1 MRVVR
6 EVGVLAAGGVVVAVR
21 LEGVALGVALAV
33 EVVKNGVLGVGI
45 VVAVVA
51 VVAVE
56 LAVILAAV
64 GNGVRVVA
72 AVAVVAVV
80 DKRKFV
86 WTDGDTDSEEL
97 MLVADCTRR
106 A

>member
-6 EVGVLAAGGVVVAVR
+6 EVGVLAGGGVVVAVR
-21 LEGVALGVALAV
+21 LEGVACGVALAV

-64 GNGVRVVA
+64 GNGVRVL
-72 AVAVVAVV
+72 AVVAVV

>member
-6 EVGVLAAGGVVVAVR
+6 EVGVLAGGGVVVAVR
-21 LEGVALGVALAV
+21 LEGVACGSALVV

-64 GNGVRVVA
+64 GNGVRVL
-72 AVAVVAVV
+72 AVVAVV